1 MSLPRVLTAIVTPFL
16 QNGNIDIE
24 SLLDLID
31 YQFSHKNVGIVLF
44 GTTGECPTLTDSE
57 RNYILEIVSKK
68 YNAFTQFVIG
78 VGGNNTYECIE
89 KVKSAYQFGFFN
101 FMLTTP
107 YYNKP
112 TQLGLEKHF
121 QTICNEYIYCNFIL
135 YNVPSRCGVNLLPN
149 TVLNISNMCKNVI
162 AIKEASGDL
171 SQMILVRRLV
181 PNITFYCGDDGLV
194 IPAMSIGAYGVIS
207 VLSNYNPRVV
217 SDIIDLCL
225 QSNYSEAFKLYNYID
240 EIIKLLFSE
249 TNPAPIKFILQTKK
263 LISFENVRLPLVEM
277 QNPENKDK
285 LIVLDNKLQA
295 HYFVLNSKRN
305 SFSHYKNNE
314 HPWGC

>member
-16 QNGNIDIE
+16 QNGNIDFE
-24 SLLDLID
+24 SLTDLIN
-31 YQFSHKNVGIVLF
+31 YQFSHQNVGVVLF
-44 GTTGECPTLTDSE
+44 GTTGECPTLTDTE
-57 RNYILEIVSKK
+57 RDIILEYVSNK
-68 YNAFTQFVIG
+68 YNTFDNFVIG
-78 VGGNNTYECIE
+78 VGGNNTHDCIE
-89 KVKSAYQFGFFN
+89 KINSASKYGFNN

-121 QTICNEYIYCNFIL
+121 TTICNEFPDFHFIL

-149 TVLNISNMCKNVI
+149 TVLNICNICKNVI

-181 PNITFYCGDDGLV
+181 PDLTFYCGDDGLIV
-194 IPAMSIGAYGVIS
+194 PAMSIGAYGVIS

-217 SDIIDLCL
+217 SEIINHCL
-225 QSNYSEAFKLYNYID
+225 LNNYTEAFKLYSYVD

-249 TNPAPIKFILQTKK
+249 TNPSPIKYMLKLK
-263 LISFENVRLPLVEM
+263 GLISSEMVRLPLVEM
-277 QNPENKDK
+277 QNFENKEK
-285 LIVLDNKLQA
+285 LIVIDNKLQA

-305 SFSHYKNNE
+305 SITQVNNQE

>member
-1 MSLPRVLTAIVTPFL
+1 MSLPRLLTAIVTPFL
-16 QNGNIDIE
+16 QNTNVDID
-24 SLLDLID
+24 SLLNLID
-31 YQFSHKNVGIVLF
+31 YQFSHPNVGVVLF

-57 RNYILEIVSKK
+57 RDIVLECVSKK
-68 YNAFTQFVIG
+68 YNDFTKFVIG

-89 KVKSAYQFGFFN
+89 KINSVVKYGFNN

-121 QTICNEYIYCNFIL
+121 QTICNEFPDFHFII

-149 TVLNISNMCKNVI
+149 TVLNICNLCKNIV

-171 SQMILVRRLV
+171 SQMIMVRRLV
-181 PNITFYCGDDGLV
+181 PDLTFYCGDDGLV
-194 IPAMSIGAYGVIS
+194 VPAMSIGAYGVIS
-207 VLSNYNPRVV
+207 VLSNYNPRVIN
-217 SDIIDLCL
+217 DIINYCIMN
-225 QSNYSEAFKLYNYID
+225 NYSEAFKLYSFVD

-249 TNPAPIKFILQTKK
+249 TNPSPIKYMLKVK
-263 LISFENVRLPLVEM
+263 DLIPFDTVRLPLVEM
-277 QNPENKDK
+277 QNSNNKDK

-295 HYFVLNSKRN
+295 HYFVVNSKR
-305 SFSHYKNNE
+305 SSVTQFNNKDF
-314 HPWGC
+314 PWGC